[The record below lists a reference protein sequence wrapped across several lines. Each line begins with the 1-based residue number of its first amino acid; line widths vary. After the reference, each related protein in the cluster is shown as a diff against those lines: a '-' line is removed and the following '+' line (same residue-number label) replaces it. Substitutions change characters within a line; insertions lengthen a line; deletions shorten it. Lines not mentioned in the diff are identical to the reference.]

1 MATAHMK
8 WAAVMRLLRKG
19 LVTQAEAADLAGTSV
34 YVIKEWAQRERIDIA
49 TTRAT
54 YLLTVWQSELAVERA
69 KRWTERELISEQT
82 RLDRAWEK
90 HGWPANS
97 GYDGPHMW
105 RWIQKSAWGAKAS
118 ANDERERP
126 WDIRENC
133 RP

>member
-19 LVTQAEAADLAGTSV
+19 LVTQSEAADLAGTSV

-69 KRWTERELISEQT
+69 KRWTERELISGQT
-82 RLDRAWEK
+82 RLDLRSGVGKAR
-90 HGWPANS
+90 GWPV
-97 GYDGPHMW
+97 
-105 RWIQKSAWGAKAS
+105 K
-118 ANDERERP
+118 
-126 WDIRENC
+126 C
-133 RP
+133 

>member
-1 MATAHMK
+1 LPLWTPAAQMLGCPRNRGNFRQTGKGAETMATAHMK

-19 LVTQAEAADLAGTSV
+19 LVTQSEAADLAGTSV

-69 KRWTERELISEQT
+69 KRWTERELIIEQT

-90 HGWPANS
+90 HLGNANLGS
-97 GYDGPHMW
+97 RD
-105 RWIQKSAWGAKAS
+105 S
-118 ANDERERP
+118 RP
-126 WDIRENC
+126 
-133 RP
+133 

>member
-34 YVIKEWAQRERIDIA
+34 HVIKEWAQRERIDIA

-69 KRWTERELISEQT
+69 KRWTERELSNEQK

-90 HGWPANS
+90 HV
-97 GYDGPHMW
+97 
-105 RWIQKSAWGAKAS
+105 AS
-118 ANDERERP
+118 T
-126 WDIRENC
+126 
-133 RP
+133 